1 MRRSDAVGCREVGAA
16 AHDLLAADEAV
27 VARIAQLESQLAL
40 ERRDD
45 DLVVLVQRQ
54 AAHQARRADSALPQ
68 LVGGVLVEAQRD
80 GGVVQRQ
87 APDGLEHHVG
97 DGVGGVLARLRDDA
111 ADGGV
116 LVGVVGT
123 GDIGDHGRAS
133 VIEAGGLEEERVH
146 QLLGL
151 ILGEAP
157 GIQIGFEVGPGVLVE
172 AAERQ
177 RRLLG
182 LGVDEQ
188 MVQKRRLAGL
198 PERGGGTLGDMV
210 QAFRHAQQLGAA
222 RLVRDARGLVAAR
235 LRVAADHRDG
245 RVADDDD
252 RVVEQALVHILAHQV
267 ALMRVEPILRLLA
280 DGPVAGVDDLLGAG
294 DQMACRQAGDVL
306 ERVVAASSG
315 LGEHLISF
323 GLPCLGHLAET
334 MGLPER
340 RHLAERLDGFRAH
353 GQLDV
358 LGLAMQQAVF
368 AHRPQVGVVYL
379 VQDPTRPVPFRP
391 YVGCAKAVCLVA
403 DEDVVILHQHG
414 LVGAHV
420 IGGQRNAQHPRHVL
434 ASCIRLGDD
443 AGALVVDDDDAIA
456 DAVVHRLYTVGHG
469 PELVHASP
477 SFPSRSFCSRDRCGS
492 SDRRRSLTP
501 GLHSGRLGARRLCPN
516 CTALDDLVGKL
527 PKEATAP

>member
-1 MRRSDAVGCREVGAA
+1 M
-16 AHDLLAADEAV
+16 
-27 VARIAQLESQLAL
+27 
-40 ERRDD
+40 
-45 DLVVLVQRQ
+45 
-54 AAHQARRADSALPQ
+54 
-68 LVGGVLVEAQRD
+68 
-80 GGVVQRQ
+80 QRQ

-116 LVGVVGT
+116 LVGVVGA

-198 PERGGGTLGDMV
+198 PERGRRLGGDMV
-210 QAFRHAQQLGAA
+210 QAFRHAQQLGAT

-245 RVADDDD
+245 RVAYDDGGL
-252 RVVEQALVHILAHQV
+252 VEQALVHILAHQI

-294 DQMACRQAGDVL
+294 HQ
-306 ERVVAASSG
+306 VAARQRTKRIALCVERASGVGERLVAAGLPRLQLLGETVLGPIGRNVAKGPHG
-315 LGEHLISF
+315 LG
-323 GLPCLGHLAET
+323 T
-334 MGLPER
+334 DR
-340 RHLAERLDGFRAH
+340 
-353 GQLDV
+353 QLDV
-358 LGLAMQQAVF
+358 FLPAMQQAVF

-403 DEDVVILHQHG
+403 DEDVVILHAYG
-414 LVGAHV
+414 LLGANV
-420 IGGQRNAQHPRHVL
+420 VGGQRDADHPRNVFGAL
-434 ASCIRLGDD
+434 VRFGDD

-456 DAVVHRLYTVGHG
+456 DAVVHRLDACAHRFELIHG
-469 PELVHASP
+469 TSYCLLDIS
-477 SFPSRSFCSRDRCGS
+477 SGRRD
-492 SDRRRSLTP
+492 P
-501 GLHSGRLGARRLCPN
+501 GLCRHRCFTSAKARCLGGRRTRLGFRDGKSNGRGENPPP
-516 CTALDDLVGKL
+516 TGPKVGRMHCCR
-527 PKEATAP
+527 ASRCAYVS